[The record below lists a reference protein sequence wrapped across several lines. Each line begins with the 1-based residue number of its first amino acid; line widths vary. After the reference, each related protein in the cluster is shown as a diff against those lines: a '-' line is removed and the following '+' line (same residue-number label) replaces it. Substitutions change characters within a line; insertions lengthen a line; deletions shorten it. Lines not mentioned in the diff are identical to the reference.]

1 MSLPL
6 ICVTLTGCTVDE
18 MVKDAARATA
28 VGADIVEVR
37 LDKLWVIEQE
47 KKPDEDIK
55 SDNDENKKSV
65 YIPPEFIPQSID
77 SVDLDSSLVSFRTGI
92 ELPVILTCRPE
103 RQGGY
108 FPGDEKDRINV
119 LTKAI
124 KSGVS
129 WIDLELDI
137 DPKQREKLVKLAG
150 ENTKIISS
158 NHFDRLPSSPDEIID
173 EINEFSEMGDIIKIV
188 YNTDGK
194 KDALK
199 AIKKALKKETYDFLL
214 EQTKQYA
221 KSRQGEDTR
230 FTPYPSK
237 WFNEERY
244 NDDIENLQ
252 KSKRVNTNIGTSNE
266 GVKLD
271 LSEHVL

>member
-1 MSLPL
+1 MKRLSDDERKSSARHIYVGSAVDDAGLTPAQFRILFRIKRRGRCTESVANIAKHTKIGINQCRRTIKELVQNNWISRTEKKGCGVILELTIDKALPL
-6 ICVTLTGCTVDE
+6 TD
-18 MVKDAARATA
+18 
-28 VGADIVEVR
+28 
-37 LDKLWVIEQE
+37 
-47 KKPDEDIK
+47 
-55 SDNDENKKSV
+55 
-65 YIPPEFIPQSID
+65 
-77 SVDLDSSLVSFRTGI
+77 
-92 ELPVILTCRPE
+92 
-103 RQGGY
+103 
-108 FPGDEKDRINV
+108 
-119 LTKAI
+119 
-124 KSGVS
+124 KSGVTPHQLIGS
-129 WIDLELDI
+129 PITDKLTEPLTDKLDKGITNKELPLSI
-137 DPKQREKLVKLAG
+137 Y
-150 ENTKIISS
+150 
-158 NHFDRLPSSPDEIID
+158 
-173 EINEFSEMGDIIKIV
+173 NEYPRKV
-188 YNTDGK
+188 GK